1 MKELQKTVESY
12 ITNRHKQKKYLA
24 VLTALSI
31 MISFVVPFTLIEPA
45 ISTTGD
51 GINPMAANAAVDM
64 LQNYSGTDGNK
75 VNEVTY
81 SPKEMSVKDLLIG
94 YTSNDETHSWANGCT
109 TAAEIIE
116 SAKRQ
121 YFLGIAYDFCVF
133 LENNFE
139 PTDAD
144 AEGRVAVG
152 GNIIK
157 KDGGNY
163 QIGAGDYGTNTAL
176 KDTDN
181 YTGITNFAHLI
192 ANGYIGRVD
201 PYGTKSGGGKAADY
215 NSDFFKRLVIGD
227 YDQSYHRN
235 DNDGIEEYSGK
246 HDHYLLK
253 TGSNEWI
260 GSNPIT
266 DTDEAAQIYMQP
278 EAPLID
284 FTETFEWLR
293 NQSEALSAKTS
304 IQGVVDGSTIT
315 FTIPKNIKAG
325 DTVYFSLESW
335 PENVKDIYFEFEDKE
350 NPPVVR
356 DGFPLVENSY
366 NEPEGSWCP
375 TCNIVINCGGNSFG
389 TGNSDNLTNT
399 YVNGL
404 PISNRPAG
412 IKDGNYFDN
421 VKATNNRLAS
431 EKILYNFYEA
441 GKTDDSVKS
450 TLKGNFNGTIFA
462 PYANVESAEGCDGHL
477 SGALIAKSFHGGMEF
492 GYRPYR
498 GTIDILG
505 SKAGYAVPFD
515 KFIVDT
521 TDPLAGASFVVTDE
535 NGKNVLSWTSDE
547 STKYAEIPAEVD
559 FTGETDYSA
568 NDALLELSHT
578 YTVMESKAPTGYL
591 KSDKAYKV
599 LVNEIVN
606 KDYLLE
612 MTNDSGVRLHIPQVV
627 DVTITIIP
635 VDENGTEGQPETF
648 DFQIRD
654 AYNAS
659 GYLSQRKVVMKDENG
674 EITEVYAI
682 NLDENQNITQLGK
695 IDVGFADE
703 TESQQPT
710 VPEETQ
716 PETVP
721 AEEEITIDNDANVN
735 QGEEITTESEEIQ
748 PEAETT
754 DEAAP
759 ADNSVDGDEQPT
771 TESIESTTEDLLEN
785 NGDSEIIPDDEN
797 AAANS
802 YKIINEA
809 ELTEIIYDLN
819 DVRLKSSGVI
829 EETNYYYDKNSIMV
843 MPLPQENPSFEN
855 APGLLFNKVDSSGKL
870 LSGATIKL
878 YAGENEITDE
888 DVWVWD
894 SSTSNYL
901 IDIDKLEAETVYRF
915 EETEAPQGYEVAD
928 SIYLK
933 KGSDG
938 KLYYGST
945 ENNITT
951 EIIKNENG
959 YYSIEMTD
967 IKISGAIIKLQKW
980 KSDMSNR
987 LEGAKFQLLTSGN
1000 ELIYPMEGS
1009 FEIPLN
1015 EDFDLFTTLRNA
1027 DAETYNTDYV
1037 QNGYL
1042 KPGTYILHETVP
1054 PNGGYQAQDFKFK
1067 VKAGADGSFE
1077 IEPLKSGSSSMA
1089 DPEDMYLQTASDG
1102 NALLVITGTLLQMA
1116 KDNPD
1121 ETFVDNLGT
1130 VDQVHVSLDGNDWG
1144 GNLSISNK
1152 NSYTFNEI
1160 LNASGKNP
1168 DEIKYIRFMRW
1179 SDNKRPFNDV
1189 TSIYY
1194 EGNPASSGGSSGGS
1208 DSGDGTGLINGMN
1221 GNNGTVTVNG
1231 ALLEAAKKQPDK
1243 PFVRLDKTGGGQI
1256 HILTNSITNI
1266 DQGQIADNV
1275 DKSEYSLNDIFSMA
1289 QSAGKASNIN
1299 DITSVRFMEWTGGSA
1314 LTGTALLEVS
1324 TPEPTEPPSQPP
1336 TEEPE
1341 SDLLD
1346 LVIAD
1351 DGTIKIPNQ
1360 KPGTNISIIAEK
1372 IWADDTGFES
1382 LRPEEISVTLK
1393 RKLPDGSGD
1402 NSFDEHT
1409 ATLNAANQWK
1419 ATWSGLPRL
1428 VDENGE
1434 DVESNQYKYYV
1445 DEINAPTNY
1454 RVEYSENNE
1463 GLSAN
1468 GTITITNT
1476 LKTKNIQVIKHWLD
1490 AEGNAVTPEGTPN
1503 VTVKLQWKDK
1513 DSSEEF
1519 TDVSGKTLVL
1529 KAPDYT
1535 GEFEKLPENKD
1546 YQVVEVNVPQGWK
1559 FDKTIGNADDGF
1571 TINNKPDMSGLKV
1584 KKIWDDNYAESLRPD
1599 DIKLKLYRTII
1610 PKEIN
1615 TPNFDPNIINDLVPD
1630 YSEAKYTSQGITQ
1643 TNDYAR
1649 LLQYSLYFYDANMCG
1664 SQVGETSAYS
1674 WRDDC
1679 HVGNGLTV
1687 DGGFHDAGDHTMF
1700 GLPQGFSA
1708 STLGWSYYE
1717 NKESYDSLGLTDHY
1731 QMIMKHFCDFFA
1743 NSIKSENG
1751 TTKILVQKGQPGT
1764 DQNYW
1769 DKPEGKSCSDYGGE
1783 EWVSS
1788 GAANIAAQYA
1798 AALAQYYLNFP
1809 DDQDSITYLQKAK
1822 EFYNYA
1828 EKNKDNAAYNYNT
1841 AADDECTSE
1850 LAWASAWLYIAD
1862 DNNSKYK
1869 EDCAKYLG
1877 GLKVNS
1883 NNLTIHPNCYFYGN
1897 VAAGAMAVYGA
1908 YIDDNYN
1915 ISTLKNYLDSK
1926 CSGDSFVQLDG
1937 WGSARHNTL
1946 LQTVA
1951 LSASKNFENMDYTD
1965 WCKNQMAYILG
1976 ANNIASNGK
1985 SSTCFVTGY
1994 ADNSPINLHHRAA
2007 TGTKLAVPGDWGVW
2021 NSWDGYYS
2029 SLAALNG
2036 TPHTIVG
2043 ALAGGPSGNN
2053 YNDNCKD
2060 HTGNEVALDYNA
2072 GLVAAAAGLY
2082 DVYKTGYT
2090 YSNVTAQAQNAEPD
2104 AQSFDFDENALN
2116 GVTLKYNAP
2125 AVLGDESYI
2134 DLNSNQIDKA
2144 INESLDIE
2152 QLCSEKT
2159 ITKIVIE
2166 WSNYNGSVVLN
2177 GATVFQ
2183 GVDQFPYCSY
2193 ENNVISISP
2202 MDEEHF
2208 HCPWGGSANPKELKT
2223 LKFNKWGGDI
2233 SSVKLY
2239 YAGPPGIQITSDKDI
2254 TITEGDTAI
2263 ITANQSATWSIEP
2276 ADNNIQIVGEAT
2288 GNTCTVKA
2296 NNYTA
2301 NEYIVKAAADGKE
2314 VTVTVHVSAKD
2325 IQILQNNTPVTE
2337 TIKLRPKASVTL
2349 SVDPTD
2355 NITFNADSGVTV
2367 TGSNGQY
2374 TITAG
2379 ETPIEDAAITFTRN
2393 GKTAAVHV
2401 TVLGDLSISGLPQ
2414 MNKNSTQQLTAE
2426 NAGGTLTWEVIDG
2439 ADVITIDS
2447 ETGLVTSKDK
2457 DGKAKVKV
2465 TDSDGTIA
2473 EFEIEVKLSGI
2484 IPTIPEG
2491 EVIDEDFVQ
2500 YIILNSD
2507 NDWQKEILNLPKID
2521 ANGNEYHYYIVEV
2534 GADNEPINVVHGNNV
2549 TYYPTKYEGNGSVIT
2564 GDNTVLSVTN
2574 TLSGDKPVTM
2584 PSTGGEGIR
2593 KYYAI
2598 GLAFLFV
2605 PVTGYLIINR
2615 RKLKLR
2621 KG

>member
-64 LQNYSGTDGNK
+64 LQNYSGTNGNI
-75 VNEVTY
+75 VDDVTY

-139 PTDAD
+139 PTGAD

-152 GNIIK
+152 GNVIATVSK
-157 KDGGNY
+157 GNY
-163 QIGAGDYGTNTAL
+163 QIGAGDFGTNTAL

-181 YTGITNFAHLI
+181 YQGITDFAHLI
-192 ANGYIGRVD
+192 TNGYISKVD
-201 PYGTKSGGGKAADY
+201 PYGTKNGGAKAADY
-215 NSDFFKRLVIGD
+215 NGDFFKRMVIGN
-227 YDQSYHRN
+227 YEESKHRHN
-235 DNDGIEEYSGK
+235 DNNSSVSYDDTHK
-246 HDHYLLK
+246 DNHYLLG
-253 TGSNEWI
+253 TGNNDWIAQHPATQINEK
-260 GSNPIT
+260 SQLY
-266 DTDEAAQIYMQP
+266 EQP
-278 EAPLID
+278 TVGIID

-356 DGFPLVENSY
+356 DGLKLVEDNY

-389 TGNSDNLTNT
+389 TGNSDKLTNT

-515 KFIVDT
+515 KFIVGT

-559 FTGETDYSA
+559 FTGETDYSE
-568 NDALLELSHT
+568 NDALLELFHT

-721 AEEEITIDNDANVN
+721 AEEEITTDNDANVN

-754 DEAAP
+754 DAAAP

-843 MPLPQENPSFEN
+843 MPLPQTTPRFEN
-855 APGLLFNKVDSSGKL
+855 KPGFLFTKVDSSGKAL
-870 LSGATIKL
+870 TGATIKL
-878 YAGENEITDE
+878 YAGDAEVTDE
-888 DVWVWD
+888 NIWAWD
-894 SSTSNYL
+894 PTDPTVSSYL
-901 IDIDKLEAETVYRF
+901 IDIDKLNTNTIYYF
-915 EETEAPQGYEVAD
+915 KETEPPYGYEVAD

-1042 KPGTYILHETVP
+1042 KPGKYILHETVP
-1054 PNGGYQAQDFKFK
+1054 PGGGYQAQDFKFK

-1194 EGNPASSGGSSGGS
+1194 EGNPASSGGSSSGS

-1266 DQGQIADNV
+1266 DQGQIANNV

-1324 TPEPTEPPSQPP
+1324 TPEPTTQPSTDPSE
-1336 TEEPE
+1336 EEPE

-1393 RKLPDGSGD
+1393 RKLPGGSGD

-1428 VDENGE
+1428 VDENGG

-1503 VTVKLQWKDK
+1503 VTVKLKWKDK

-1529 KAPDYT
+1529 KSPDYT
-1535 GEFEKLPENKD
+1535 GTFEKLPENKD

-1599 DIKLKLYRTII
+1599 EIKLKLYRTII

-1679 HVGNGLTV
+1679 HTYDGEVS
-1687 DGGFHDAGDHTMF
+1687 GGFHDAGDHVMF

-1717 NKESYDSLGLTDHY
+1717 FQDSFDNLGLTDHY
-1731 QMIMKHFCDFFA
+1731 QEIMKEFCDFFV
-1743 NSIKSENG
+1743 KSTKMSNG
-1751 TTKILVQKGQPGT
+1751 TVSQLYVQKGDGGT
-1764 DQNYW
+1764 DHSKGWVPPEEQSQNNRGGLVW
-1769 DKPEGKSCSDYGGE
+1769 TSD
-1783 EWVSS
+1783 S
-1788 GAANIAAQYA
+1788 GSNVAADYA

-1809 DDQDSITYLQKAK
+1809 NDSNSAQYLEYAKAL
-1822 EFYNYA
+1822 YA
-1828 EKNKDNAAYNYNT
+1828 YSTSKNKTYSVNEYSDDNYV
-1841 AADDECTSE
+1841 DEQ
-1850 LAWASAWLYIAD
+1850 AWAAAWLYLAT
-1862 DNNSKYK
+1862 K
-1869 EDCAKYLG
+1869 EDSYKTDCRNKLSSLSVPERGHFWGNPTLG
-1877 GLKVNS
+1877 
-1883 NNLTIHPNCYFYGN
+1883 
-1897 VAAGAMAVYGA
+1897 AAVYTTC
-1908 YIDDNYN
+1908 ID
-1915 ISTLKNYLDSK
+1915 STDTAIKSKVTDYLNRKCQGNNFVVVDSE
-1926 CSGDSFVQLDG
+1926 SGI
-1937 WGSARHNTL
+1937 WGSIRHNAL
-1946 LQTVA
+1946 AQTVA
-1951 LSASKNFENMDYTD
+1951 LIYDKHQDSPSYTE
-1965 WCKNQMAYILG
+1965 WAKGQMAYILG
-1976 ANNIASNGK
+1976 NNNVASNGK
-1985 SSTCFVTGY
+1985 SSTCFVTGF

-2007 TGTKLAVPGDWGVW
+2007 SNLHDNDNWTQW
-2021 NSWDGYYS
+2021 NSWNGEYS
-2029 SLAALNG
+2029 QIEGS
-2036 TPHTIVG
+2036 HIIVG
-2043 ALAGGPSGNN
+2043 ALVGGNGDNSS
-2053 YNDNCKD
+2053 YKDNCKD
-2060 HTGNEVALDYNA
+2060 HVGNEVALDYNA

-2183 GVDQFPYCSY
+2183 GVNQFPYCSY

-2337 TIKLRPKASVTL
+2337 PIKIRKNGSAVIN
-2349 SVDPTD
+2349 VAPTD
-2355 NITFNADSGVTV
+2355 NIEFNADSGVTV

-2393 GKTAAVHV
+2393 GKSAAVHV
-2401 TVLGDLSISGLPQ
+2401 TVLGNLTINGSDA
-2414 MNKNSTQQLTAE
+2414 MNKKDTQQLTAE
-2426 NAGGTLTWEVIDG
+2426 NVVGTLTWEVIEGGDLIEISPEG
-2439 ADVITIDS
+2439 I
-2447 ETGLVTSKDK
+2447 VTSKDK

-2465 TDSDGTIA
+2465 TDSDGSTA
-2473 EFEIEVKLSGI
+2473 EFEIEVKLTGI
-2484 IPTIPEG
+2484 IPTIPEN
-2491 EVIDEDFVQ
+2491 EVLDGSFEQI
-2500 YIILNSD
+2500 IILNSG
-2507 NDWQKEILNLPKID
+2507 NNWQKEVTNLPKAD

-2584 PSTGGEGIR
+2584 PSTGGEGVR